1 MCTRLPTAIHWLFGE
16 IGSLKEK
23 HHIVKDREVPP
34 VINPSRSILALLKM
48 TLKEECDKMVKM
60 EIMTLIEEP
69 TDGINGL
76 VIVAKPN
83 GQLRI

>member
-1 MCTRLPTAIHWLFGE
+1 M
-16 IGSLKEK
+16 K
-23 HHIVKDREVPP
+23 
-34 VINPSRSILALLKM
+34 
-48 TLKEECDKMVKM
+48 LKEECDKMVKM